1 MFGIA
6 HLRLAA
12 IGAAVLLI
20 GIYAMAGI
28 THVNPGETV
37 ILIKNIGSNKGMQ
50 PEPLLTGTHWV
61 DPWMYDVVT
70 YDTRL
75 RQMEEVSESAGTG
88 DGQPVAI
95 VGSLQLGLD
104 PKHVPQL
111 HQELGVDFYARVI
124 HPALISII
132 KNKVPSQSSDEA
144 YTLRGREAIEKA
156 INDELTARYG
166 KDGIVVVFNLKDL
179 TFANKQ
185 YVGIL
190 EAKALAT
197 QKIQVETRLAAAAQ
211 QEAIKVSNA
220 AEGQKQARIR
230 AAEADREE
238 RRLAGEGS
246 RIAKEEEA
254 KGNLALAT
262 AEATGTRLRR
272 EALSGAGGQEL
283 VSIEWARNLG
293 PNVKV
298 YGFPTGAPGTNSFM
312 DLNGIFKS
320 ALGGGEK

>member
-1 MFGIA
+1 MNLNLIKLSGFGLIA
-6 HLRLAA
+6 LIIA
-12 IGAAVLLI
+12 IYVF
-20 GIYAMAGI
+20 AGL
-28 THVNPGETV
+28 THVNPGETT

-61 DPWMYDVVT
+61 DPWTYDVVT

-75 RQMEEVSESAGTG
+75 RQMEEVTESAGTG
-88 DGQPVAI
+88 DGQPITI

-111 HQELGVDFYARVI
+111 HQELGQDFYSRVI

-132 KNKVPSQSSDEA
+132 KNKAPSQNSDEA
-144 YTLRGREAIEKA
+144 YTLKGREAIEKS
-156 INDELTARYG
+156 INDELTGRYG
-166 KDGIVVVFNLKDL
+166 KDGIIVVFNLKDL

-197 QKIQVETRLAAAAQ
+197 QKIQVETRLAAAAV
-211 QEAIKVSNA
+211 QEAAKVSNT

-230 AAEADREE
+230 AAEANREE
-238 RRLAGEGS
+238 QRLKGEGS
-246 RIAKEEEA
+246 RLGKEEEA

-262 AEATGTRLRR
+262 AEARGIELRR
-272 EALSGAGGQEL
+272 QALSGAGGSEL
-283 VSIEWARNLG
+283 VSIEWAKQMG
-293 PNVKV
+293 PNIKV
-298 YGFPTGAPGTNSFM
+298 YAFPTGAPGTSSIM
-312 DLNGIFKS
+312 DLNGIMQG
-320 ALGGGEK
+320 ALKGEK